1 MAWRI
6 VKQPNN
12 KLARFSDIVD
22 DFTDFNLSEE
32 DAIEM
37 CIKEYSMNIKDAKE
51 KVKRGMDSPQRWDDE
66 IETINA
72 VHGKKRAQA
81 VVSDLSNL

>member
-22 DFTDFNLSEE
+22 DFTHINMTMSEAIEICRESLGTE
-32 DAIEM
+32 DAIKKVQAGIEDWKPWKIGIKGNGSERWED
-37 CIKEYSMNIKDAKE
+37 CIN
-51 KVKRGMDSPQRWDDE
+51 
-66 IETINA
+66 
-72 VHGKKRAQA
+72 
-81 VVSDLSNL
+81 